1 VINEVRLIKKD
12 RIRLNE
18 KGYFMKTNVEEISS
32 IKKKVFIEIPEDQ
45 VNKEV
50 ESLYK
55 DLGKKA
61 KIKGFRPGK
70 VPRNILERYFKDYV
84 KGEVIQKLIQDTYP
98 QALSETDLQPVSP
111 PVIDPGEFEG
121 GKPFQYSAVIEVKP
135 DIKLEG
141 YTGLK
146 IEGKKE
152 EVKDEEVEERLKALQ
167 NLHANLKT
175 ISEARPIQAG
185 DYVIIDYEAS
195 MGGKPLEGG
204 KAIDFTLEVGSG
216 QFIPALEEKLIGLK
230 PEEER
235 EIEVSFPEDYGYQKW
250 AGKTISFHV
259 KIKEIKEKILPPLD
273 DEFAKDLG
281 DYSSFEEL
289 KAKLRGEIEKEKEL
303 ALERRLKDQLV
314 DQLLEA
320 NPFEVPESLV
330 EEQAKAM
337 VSDTKLKLAAQGVV
351 LKNLGVAEEKLQED
365 YKTTAQ
371 KQVKTFVILD
381 KIASQEG
388 IAVTDE
394 EADDRLKEMS
404 ERMHQTFDVVK
415 RYYEK
420 NGLLPEVK
428 AGIIRD
434 KILNFLLE
442 KANVNYV

>member
-1 VINEVRLIKKD
+1 
-12 RIRLNE
+12 
-18 KGYFMKTNVEEISS
+18 MKASVEEISS
-32 IKKKVFIEIPEDQ
+32 IKKKVSIEIPEDQ
-45 VNKEV
+45 VTQEV
-50 ESLYK
+50 ESFYK

-70 VPRNILERYFKDYV
+70 VPRDILERYFKDYI
-84 KGEVIQKLIQDTYP
+84 KAEVIQKLIQDTYP
-98 QALSETDLQPVSP
+98 QALSEANLQPVSP
-111 PVIDPGEFEG
+111 PVVDPGEFEN

-152 EVKDEEVEERLKALQ
+152 EVKDEEVGERLKALQ
-167 NLHANLKT
+167 NLHANLKA

-195 MGGKPLEGG
+195 MDGKPLEGG
-204 KAIDFTLEVGSG
+204 KAIDFTVEVGSG

-230 PEEER
+230 PEEEK
-235 EIEVSFPEDYGYQKW
+235 EIEVSFPEDYGYKKW

-281 DYSSFEEL
+281 DYASFEEL
-289 KAKLRGEIEKEKEL
+289 KAKLKGEIEKEKEL
-303 ALERRLKDQLV
+303 GLERQLKDQVV

-320 NPFEVPESLV
+320 NPFEVPDSLV
-330 EEQAKAM
+330 EEQVKAM
-337 VSDTKLKLAAQGVV
+337 ISDTKLRLAAQGVV
-351 LKNLGVAEEKLQED
+351 LKNLSVSEEKLQED
-365 YKTTAQ
+365 YKVMAQ
-371 KQVKTFVILD
+371 KQVRTFLILE
-381 KIASQEG
+381 KIAGQEG
-388 IAVTDE
+388 IAVTDD
-394 EADDRLKEMS
+394 EADDRLREMS
-404 ERMHQTFDVVK
+404 ERMHQKFDVVK

-428 AGIIRD
+428 DGIIRD
-434 KILNFLLE
+434 KTLNFLLE
-442 KANVNYV
+442 KANINYI

>member
-1 VINEVRLIKKD
+1 
-12 RIRLNE
+12 
-18 KGYFMKTNVEEISS
+18 MKASVEEISS
-32 IKKKVFIEIPEDQ
+32 IKKKVSIEIPEDQ
-45 VNKEV
+45 VTQEV
-50 ESLYK
+50 ESFYK

-70 VPRNILERYFKDYV
+70 VPRNILERYFKDYI
-84 KGEVIQKLIQDTYP
+84 KAEVIQKLIQDTYP
-98 QALSETDLQPVSP
+98 QALSEADLQPVSP
-111 PVIDPGEFEG
+111 PVVDPGEFEN

-152 EVKDEEVEERLKALQ
+152 EVKDEEVGERLKALQ
-167 NLHANLKT
+167 NLHANLKA

-195 MGGKPLEGG
+195 MDGKPLEGG
-204 KAIDFTLEVGSG
+204 KAIDFTVEVGSG

-230 PEEER
+230 PEEEK
-235 EIEVSFPEDYGYQKW
+235 EIEISFPEDYGYKKW

-281 DYSSFEEL
+281 DYASFEEL
-289 KAKLRGEIEKEKEL
+289 KAKLKGEIEKEKEL
-303 ALERRLKDQLV
+303 GLERQLKDQVV

-320 NPFEVPESLV
+320 NPFEVPDSLV

-337 VSDTKLKLAAQGVV
+337 ISDTKLRLAAQGVV
-351 LKNLGVAEEKLQED
+351 LKNLGVSEEKLQED
-365 YKTTAQ
+365 YKVMAQ
-371 KQVKTFVILD
+371 KQVKTFLILE
-381 KIASQEG
+381 KIAGQEG
-388 IAVTDE
+388 IAVTDD
-394 EADDRLKEMS
+394 EADDRLREMS
-404 ERMHQTFDVVK
+404 ERMHQKFDVVK

-428 AGIIRD
+428 DGIIRD
-434 KILNFLLE
+434 KTLNFLLE
-442 KANVNYV
+442 KANINYI

>member
-1 VINEVRLIKKD
+1 
-12 RIRLNE
+12 
-18 KGYFMKTNVEEISS
+18 MKASVEEISS
-32 IKKKVFIEIPEDQ
+32 IKKKVSIEIPEDQ
-45 VNKEV
+45 VTQEV
-50 ESLYK
+50 ESFYK

-70 VPRNILERYFKDYV
+70 VPRDILERYFKDYI
-84 KGEVIQKLIQDTYP
+84 KAEVIQKLIQDTYP
-98 QALSETDLQPVSP
+98 QALSEANLQPVSP
-111 PVIDPGEFEG
+111 PVVDPGEFEN

-152 EVKDEEVEERLKALQ
+152 EVKDEEVGERLKALQ
-167 NLHANLKT
+167 NLHANLKA

-195 MGGKPLEGG
+195 MDGKPLEGG
-204 KAIDFTLEVGSG
+204 KAIDFTVEVGSG

-230 PEEER
+230 PEEEK
-235 EIEVSFPEDYGYQKW
+235 EIEISFPEDYGYKKW

-281 DYSSFEEL
+281 DYASFEEL
-289 KAKLRGEIEKEKEL
+289 KAKLKGEIEKEKEL
-303 ALERRLKDQLV
+303 GLERQLKDQVV

-351 LKNLGVAEEKLQED
+351 LKNLGVSEEKLQED
-365 YKTTAQ
+365 YKVMAQ
-371 KQVKTFVILD
+371 KQVRTFLILE
-381 KIASQEG
+381 KIAGQEG
-388 IAVTDE
+388 IAVTDD
-394 EADDRLKEMS
+394 EADDRLREMS
-404 ERMHQTFDVVK
+404 ERMHQKFDVVK

-428 AGIIRD
+428 DGIIRD
-434 KILNFLLE
+434 KTLNFLLE
-442 KANVNYV
+442 KANINYI

>member
-1 VINEVRLIKKD
+1 
-12 RIRLNE
+12 
-18 KGYFMKTNVEEISS
+18 MKTSVEEISS

-50 ESLYK
+50 ESFYK

-84 KGEVIQKLIQDTYP
+84 KTEVVQKLIQDTYP
-98 QALSETDLQPVSP
+98 QALSEIDLQPVSP

-121 GKPFQYSAVIEVKP
+121 GKSFQYSAVIEVKP

-152 EVKDEEVEERLKALQ
+152 EVKDEEVEERLRALQ

-185 DYVIIDYEAS
+185 DFVIVDYEAS

-204 KAIDFTLEVGSG
+204 KAIDFTVEVGSG

-230 PEEER
+230 PEEEK

-289 KAKLRGEIEKEKEL
+289 KAKLKGEIEKEKEL
-303 ALERRLKDQLV
+303 VLERQLKDQVV

-330 EEQAKAM
+330 EEQTKAM

-351 LKNLGVAEEKLQED
+351 LKNLGVTEEKLQED
-365 YKTTAQ
+365 YKAMAQ
-371 KQVKTFVILD
+371 KQVKTFLILD

-394 EADDRLKEMS
+394 EADDRLKEMA
-404 ERMHQTFDVVK
+404 ERMHQKFDVVK

>member
-1 VINEVRLIKKD
+1 
-12 RIRLNE
+12 
-18 KGYFMKTNVEEISS
+18 MKANVEEISS
-32 IKKKVFIEIPEDQ
+32 IKKKVSIEIPEDQ
-45 VNKEV
+45 VTKEV
-50 ESLYK
+50 ESFYK

-70 VPRNILERYFKDYV
+70 VPRDILERYFKDYV
-84 KGEVIQKLIQDTYP
+84 KAEVVQKLIQDTYP
-98 QALSETDLQPVSP
+98 QALSEADLQPVSP
-111 PVIDPGEFEG
+111 PVIDPGEFVEG
-121 GKPFQYSAVIEVKP
+121 NSYQYSAVIETKP
-135 DIKLEG
+135 DITLGG

-152 EVKDEEVEERLKALQ
+152 GAKDEEVEERLKALQ

-175 ISEARPIQAG
+175 LSEARPIQAG
-185 DYVIIDYEAS
+185 DYVILDYEAS

-204 KAIDFTLEVGSG
+204 KAVDFTVEVGSG
-216 QFIPALEEKLIGLK
+216 QFIPAFEEKLIGVK
-230 PEEER
+230 PEEEKTM
-235 EIEVSFPEDYGYQKW
+235 EVSFPEDYGYQKW
-250 AGKTISFHV
+250 AGKTISFDV

-289 KAKLRGEIEKEKEL
+289 REKLKGEIEKEKEL
-303 ALERRLKDQLV
+303 ALERQLKDLVV

-337 VSDTKLKLAAQGVV
+337 VSDTKLRLAAQGVV
-351 LKNLGVAEEKLQED
+351 LKNMGVSEEKLQED
-365 YKTTAQ
+365 YRAMAQ
-371 KQVKTFVILD
+371 KQVRTFLILE
-381 KIASQEG
+381 KIAGQEG
-388 IAVTDE
+388 IEVTEE
-394 EADDRLKEMS
+394 EAEGRLREMS
-404 ERMHQTFDVVK
+404 ERMHQKFDVVK

-434 KILNFLLE
+434 KTLNFLLE
-442 KANVNYV
+442 KAMVNYV

>member
-1 VINEVRLIKKD
+1 
-12 RIRLNE
+12 
-18 KGYFMKTNVEEISS
+18 MKANVEEISS
-32 IKKKVFIEIPEDQ
+32 IKKKVSIEIPEDQ

-50 ESLYK
+50 ESFYK

-84 KGEVIQKLIQDTYP
+84 KAEVIQKLIQDTYP

-111 PVIDPGEFEG
+111 PVIDPGEFED
-121 GKPFQYSAVIEVKP
+121 GKSFQYSAVIEVKP

-152 EVKDEEVEERLKALQ
+152 GVKDEEVEERLKALQ

-175 ISEARPIQAG
+175 ILEVRPIQAG
-185 DYVIIDYEAS
+185 DYVIVDYEAS
-195 MGGKPLEGG
+195 LGGKPLEGG

-230 PEEER
+230 PEEEK
-235 EIEVSFPEDYGYQKW
+235 EIEVSFPQDYGYQKW

-289 KAKLRGEIEKEKEL
+289 KAKLKGEIEKEKEL
-303 ALERRLKDQLV
+303 TLERQLKDQLV

-330 EEQAKAM
+330 EEQAKTM
-337 VSDTKLKLAAQGVV
+337 VSDTKLRLAAQGVV
-351 LKNLGVAEEKLQED
+351 LKNLGVSEEKLQED
-365 YKTTAQ
+365 YKAMAQ
-371 KQVKTFVILD
+371 KQVRTFLILD
-381 KIASQEG
+381 KIAGQEG

-394 EADDRLKEMS
+394 EAEGRLKEMS
-404 ERMHQTFDVVK
+404 ERMHQKFDVLK